1 MNKNVLQNW
10 KIILREIGKDVISRK
25 DKVINDIILFDKMRT
40 LNCEILEMNIVKKN
54 LEGKRFL
61 VWEF

>member
-10 KIILREIGKDVISRK
+10 MIILREIGKDVISRK